1 MEKLPKDIYRQC
13 VAIAGSYYT
22 LLARRKELNCA
33 ISNRQAHELERFS
46 PPHLRTE
53 WKIRCIERAL
63 EQVTDTTEME
73 FVRKNVFEHMRMHH
87 IDLPLSVR
95 TMKRV
100 RRRYIYTLAKE
111 LGEI

>member
-13 VAIAGSYYT
+13 VAIAGAYYT
-22 LLARRKELNCA
+22 LLARRKELDCA
-33 ISNRQAHELERFS
+33 TNNKQAQELER
-46 PPHLRTE
+46 LATTRRRTV

-63 EQVTDTTEME
+63 EQVTDTTERE